1 MTNPLN
7 LCRKRLNILKNKL
20 NIQDNRVTINPGEK
34 LCSMDG
40 PSKRLNEE
48 IGIKELDLLY
58 YDLYDN
64 ENKKWGK
71 MSKSMKKNTI
81 EI

>member
-1 MTNPLN
+1 
-7 LCRKRLNILKNKL
+7 
-20 NIQDNRVTINPGEK
+20 
-34 LCSMDG
+34 MDG

-64 ENKKWGK
+64 EK
-71 MSKSMKKNTI
+71 
-81 EI
+81 